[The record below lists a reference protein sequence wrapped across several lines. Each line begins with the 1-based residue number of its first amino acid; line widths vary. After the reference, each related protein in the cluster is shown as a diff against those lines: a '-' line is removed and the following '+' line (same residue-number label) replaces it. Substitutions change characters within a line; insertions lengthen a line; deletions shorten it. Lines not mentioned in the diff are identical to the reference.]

1 MILYSGKDCPHSHRT
16 RIVASEKDIQMD
28 INWVDENDLP
38 QEVLELNP
46 ANDVPLLV
54 DRDLVLYNSYVVME
68 YLDERFP
75 HPPLM
80 PVDPVSRAQARL
92 MLSRIEKDWYQGMS
106 VLMTGN
112 SKKVQE
118 AARQVIRDGLA
129 AIAPIFARQEYMIG
143 DAFSLVDCS
152 LGPLIWRLPQLGIEL
167 PKAASPLLAYGE
179 RLFRREGFRESLGS
193 IEKENRSFALAG

>member
-106 VLMTGN
+106 LLMSGN

-179 RLFRREGFRESLGS
+179 RLFRREGFRESLGP

>member
-16 RIVASEKDIQMD
+16 RIVAGEKDIQME

-92 MLSRIEKDWYQGMS
+92 MLSRIDKDWYQGMA
-106 VLMTGN
+106 VLTSGA

-118 AARQVIRDGLA
+118 GARQVIRDGLA
-129 AIAPIFARQEYMIG
+129 AIAPIFSRQEYVIG
-143 DAFSLVDCS
+143 DALSLVDCS
-152 LGPLIWRLPQLGIEL
+152 LAPLIWRLPQLGIEL
-167 PKAASPLLAYGE
+167 PKAAAPLLAYGE
-179 RLFRREGFRESLGS
+179 RLFRREAFRESLGP
-193 IEKENRSFALAG
+193 IEKENRSIALAG

>member
-1 MILYSGKDCPHSHRT
+1 
-16 RIVASEKDIQMD
+16 MD

-46 ANDVPLLV
+46 SNDVPLLV

-92 MLSRIEKDWYQGMS
+92 MLSSIEKDWYQGMALLTS
-106 VLMTGN
+106 GA

-118 AARQVIRDGLA
+118 SARQTIRDGLA
-129 AIAPIFARQEYMIG
+129 AIAPIFSRQEYVIG

-152 LGPLIWRLPQLGIEL
+152 LAPLIWRLPQLGITL

-179 RLFRREGFRESLGS
+179 RLFRREGFRESLGP
-193 IEKENRSFALAG
+193 IEKESRSIALAG